1 MILYGAGLSD
11 ANLHLY
17 SDLPLLLVANNNVG
31 FKGGQ
36 HVKFPQRTPMSNLLL
51 TMLDKAGVPYNGQI
65 GDSTGRLD
73 LNTAAPKSADGG
85 PQRKTL

>member
-1 MILYGAGLSD
+1 MGNS
-11 ANLHLY
+11 
-17 SDLPLLLVANNNVG
+17 NVG

-51 TMLDKAGVPYNGQI
+51 TMLDKAGVPYSGQI

-73 LNTAAPKSADGG
+73 LNAAAKSADGG